1 MNKHVELRLFFLI
14 TLFLSVFVLETNAQE
29 APVTINMKNAS
40 LKEVFNV
47 IEKQTSYRFSYRDVV
62 VPTKEDITISET
74 NGTVSSILDKILPE
88 RNLGYSI
95 VSTKSIVIFD
105 KQKTP
110 RANQKTPKKIT
121 GTVTDSSGEPII
133 GASVSIPGTTTASMT
148 DIDGKFEIS
157 VPADIG
163 TLQLS
168 YIGME
173 PQVITLRDK
182 TNFNL
187 IMKDA
192 DILMDEVVVT
202 ALGIKRA
209 EKALSYNVQQ
219 ITSDELTTVKDVN
232 FLNSLNGKV
241 AGLNISSS
249 SSGIGG
255 ASKVIMR
262 GARSIEKSSNALY
275 VIDGVPVNNASRD
288 GGKVTDN
295 PFDSGGSSDMIADI
309 NPEDI
314 ESVSVLSGA
323 AAAALYG
330 SSAANGAI
338 LITTKRGSVDK
349 TTVTVS
355 QNTEFSR
362 PFVTPDFQN
371 RYGTSVESGQ
381 TNRSWGPLLND
392 YNFTGYNPIKDY
404 LGTGV
409 TTTESVSVS
418 TGNKKNQ
425 TYLSASAV
433 NNKGMV
439 PNNKYNRYNFT
450 FRNTTSFLNDKMT
463 LDVGASYIKQNDM
476 NMIAQGTYSNPL
488 VSAYLYP
495 RSNDWNSVRIF
506 ETYNDQR
513 KIYTQNWD
521 MDPGGYLLQNPYWIN
536 YRNLRENNKERYMLN
551 ANLSYK
557 VLDWLNISGRVNVD
571 NSEEKGTKKYYAST
585 VQQLTEL
592 SKNGW
597 YGESTQSN
605 RQVYAD
611 IMANISKTF
620 GESWTLNATLGAS
633 IQDIKSDGR
642 NINGPIRDGSIAG
655 ETALPS
661 NIFNLY
667 QISNIKTKKSLG
679 GWAEQMQSVFASAE
693 VGYKGTY
700 YLTSTVRTDWPSQLA
715 GPESVQSSF
724 TYPSVGFSVVLSE
737 ALKLPKQISYLKVRG
752 SYANV
757 GLAFPRFLANPTK
770 KWLVSSNEWSEATHM
785 PVKNLKPEYTHSY
798 EFGLTAKFLKHFNI
812 DFTWYNTN
820 TIDQLFNPGISPGS
834 GYESMYVQRG
844 DVRNRGIELS
854 LGYDNK
860 WNDFAWGTSF
870 TFSANRNKI
879 MTLAGEVEDLATGEK
894 TSYSHLDIGGLGDVH
909 FLLKEGGS
917 LGDIYSSL
925 DLVRDSDGKIF
936 VDQNGNVAL
945 DKSNKGVDKW
955 LKLGSVFPKANL
967 SWRNDFS
974 WKGFNLGF
982 LVTARLGGVVYSRT
996 QVALDYHGVS
1006 EASALAR
1013 DKGGYMING
1022 GDMVNAYNWYD
1033 VVASG
1038 DGVPQY
1044 YTYDATNIRLQ
1055 EASIGYT
1062 IPRRLLG
1069 NVCDITISLVG
1080 RNMLMIYKKAPFDPE
1095 SVASVVDNY
1104 YQGVDF
1110 FMMPSVRNL
1119 GFSTRIKF

>member
-1 MNKHVELRLFFLI
+1 MNLYLKTAKSTIIICCLFILQTAVFAQSNIRITIKKAEI
-14 TLFLSVFVLETNAQE
+14 TLQNALIEVERQSKLSVAYNQSQLSDKRQLSLNIVNQPLETALK
-29 APVTINMKNAS
+29 TI
-40 LKEVFNV
+40 LKGTGFFYKLTDKYIMIVP
-47 IEKQTSYRFSYRDVV
+47 EK
-62 VPTKEDITISET
+62 KET
-74 NGTVSSILDKILPE
+74 NSQETKTVKGKIVDEKGEPLIGVNVKVKGTTTGAITDFDGNFQIQAKKGAILEVSYI
-88 RNLGYSI
+88 GYSSQEI
-95 VSTKSIVIFD
+95 K
-105 KQKTP
+105 
-110 RANQKTPKKIT
+110 
-121 GTVTDSSGEPII
+121 VTDSKPL
-133 GASVSIPGTTTASMT
+133 SIMM
-148 DIDGKFEIS
+148 
-157 VPADIG
+157 
-163 TLQLS
+163 
-168 YIGME
+168 ME
-173 PQVITLRDK
+173 DTKVL
-182 TNFNL
+182 N
-187 IMKDA
+187 
-192 DILMDEVVVT
+192 EVVVT
-202 ALGIKRA
+202 ALGIKRV

-219 ITSDELTTVKDVN
+219 VSSDELTTVKDVN

-241 AGLNISSS
+241 AGLNINSS

-255 ASKVIMR
+255 ASKVVMR
-262 GARSIEKSSNALY
+262 GSRSIEKSSNALY

-288 GGKVTDN
+288 KGNVTEN

-314 ESVSVLSGA
+314 ESISVLSGA

-338 LITTKRGSVDK
+338 LITTKKGSVDK
-349 TTVTVS
+349 TTITVS

-371 RYGTSVESGQ
+371 KYGTSLEGGQ
-381 TNRSWGPLLND
+381 TNRSWGPLLNS
-392 YNFTGYNPIKDY
+392 YNYTGYNPIDDY
-404 LGTGV
+404 LKTGV
-409 TTTESVSVS
+409 TTTESISVS
-418 TGNKKNQ
+418 TGNTKNQ
-425 TYLSASAV
+425 TYLSASMV

-439 PNNKYNRYNFT
+439 PNNKYNRYNFS
-450 FRNTTSFLNDKMT
+450 FRNTTSLFNDKMT
-463 LDVGASYIKQNDM
+463 LDIGASYIKQDDR

-495 RSNDWNSVRIF
+495 RSNDWNSVKMF
-506 ETYNDQR
+506 ETYDDQR

-521 MDPGGYLLQNPYWIN
+521 MDPGGYLLQNPYWVN
-536 YRNLRENNKERYMLN
+536 YRNLRDNQKQRYMFN
-551 ANLSYK
+551 AGLSYD
-557 VLDWLNISGRVNVD
+557 VFDWLSISGRVNVD

-585 VQQLTEL
+585 VRQLTEL
-592 SKNGW
+592 SDNGW
-597 YGESTQSN
+597 YGESSQSN
-605 RQVYAD
+605 RQIYAD
-611 IMANISKTF
+611 AMLNINKTF
-620 GESWTLNATLGAS
+620 NEDWSLNATLGAS
-633 IQDIKSDGR
+633 LQDVRADGR
-642 NINGPIRDGSIAG
+642 SISGPIRDGSIAG

-661 NIFNLY
+661 NVFNLY
-667 QISNIKTKKSLG
+667 QISNAKTKKSLT
-679 GWAEQMQSVFASAE
+679 GWREQMQSVFASAE

-700 YLTSTVRTDWPSQLA
+700 YLTATMRTDWPSQLA

-737 ALKLPKQISYLKVRG
+737 ALKLPEQISYLKVRG

-770 KWLVSSNEWSEATHM
+770 RWLTSSNEWSEATHM
-785 PVKNLKPEYTHSY
+785 PVSNLKPEYTHSY
-798 EFGLTAKFLKHFNI
+798 ELGLTAKFLNHFNV

-860 WNDFAWGTSF
+860 WNDFGWGTSF
-870 TFSANRNKI
+870 TFSTNQNKI
-879 MTLAGEVEDLATGEK
+879 MKLAGEVEDLTTGEK

-936 VDQNGNVAL
+936 VDNNGNVAL
-945 DKSNKGVDKW
+945 DKSNKGVDQW
-955 LKLGSVFPKANL
+955 HKLGSVFSKANM

-974 WKGFNLGF
+974 WKGINMGF

-1006 EASALAR
+1006 EASAIAR
-1013 DKGGYMING
+1013 DKGGYMVNG

-1062 IPRRLLG
+1062 IPRKWLK
-1069 NVCDITISLVG
+1069 NVCDITVSLVG
-1080 RNMLMIYKKAPFDPE
+1080 RNLLMIYKKAPFDPE
-1095 SVASVVDNY
+1095 SVASAIDNY
-1104 YQGVDF
+1104 YQGIDF
-1110 FMMPSVRNL
+1110 FMMPSARNI